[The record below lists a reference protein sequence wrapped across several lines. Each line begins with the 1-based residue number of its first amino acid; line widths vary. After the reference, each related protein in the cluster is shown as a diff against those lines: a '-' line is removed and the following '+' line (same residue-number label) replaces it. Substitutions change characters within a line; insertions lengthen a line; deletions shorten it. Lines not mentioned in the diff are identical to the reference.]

1 MMRTTFNDNVKRWQ
15 YKRFK
20 ETFGSNKAVLAECG
34 RYGLTLEEL
43 YTKVTGRKPEKNVR
57 KAEKKDSEAKD

>member
-1 MMRTTFNDNVKRWQ
+1 MRTTFNDNVKRWQ

-20 ETFGSNKAVLAECG
+20 ETFENNKAVQAECG
-34 RYGLTLEEL
+34 RYGLTLEGL

-57 KAEKKDSEAKD
+57 KVKEKTEVDKD